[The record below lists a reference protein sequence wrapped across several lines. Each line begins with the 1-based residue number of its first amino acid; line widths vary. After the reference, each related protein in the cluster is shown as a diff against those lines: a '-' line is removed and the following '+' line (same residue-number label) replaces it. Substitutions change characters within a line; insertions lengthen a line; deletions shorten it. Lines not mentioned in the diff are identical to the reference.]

1 MYDSRRR
8 IGRFAQMIRTRTDM
22 HTKLVVLDAYIGL
35 VLGLVLGL
43 VPLTKRLEQPEQFL
57 VTSHLHYRPVSY
69 THLTLPTK
77 RIV

>member
-57 VTSHLHYRPVSY
+57 VTPSFMHIVAEMNILSHDL
-69 THLTLPTK
+69 LTLL
-77 RIV
+77 